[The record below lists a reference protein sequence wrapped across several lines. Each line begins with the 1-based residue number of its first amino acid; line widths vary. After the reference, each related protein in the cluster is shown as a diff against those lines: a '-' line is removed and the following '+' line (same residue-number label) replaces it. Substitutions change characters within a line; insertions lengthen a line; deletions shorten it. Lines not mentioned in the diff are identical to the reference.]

1 MLENLIVGVGGL
13 ERGGSSPST
22 SPGVMDGRVLTS
34 GREIQAAVRS
44 SPPGTTFHYI
54 LNRGSRLVEADVRSV
69 VRTVRDFERYLLEG
83 FVTAILFL
91 ALGAFVLWLKPG
103 VAETRLFLVFCL
115 TWFCIPA
122 LYLDAHSTYRFS
134 PLFLTAV
141 ALVPAVSI
149 HLALTFPQRRGI
161 VRRHPSVV
169 WLPYGLSA
177 LIVPPLVGWIPPASP
192 DWLLL
197 VPAFATVYWGAAL
210 ILLVVS
216 LGRTSLMGAT
226 PLLRQRAR
234 VLMLGF
240 AVGQLLPVL
249 GTTTEAIFRVSVP
262 HLNLLWRLNILFP
275 LTVAYAM
282 VRYDLFDLRAVI
294 RTGTIYG
301 VVTGLVALAYA
312 GVITLLDIAFAALG
326 VGAGPVVSAFILALI
341 VVLLLNPIYGRTQKV
356 VDRVFFRERRDI
368 QRSLESLSD
377 SMTTM
382 RDLDGI
388 GTLILGAIDDF
399 FHPVRLRLLV
409 LDPERG
415 VYQGIGAGEALAAPT
430 LRADSGLGRCL
441 ERGVCLSRG
450 SGSRR
455 ARTSPRTAQARWP
468 IWTSSGPALALPIL
482 FRGSVTGIFALG
494 DKLSGA
500 AYSTFDLRVLRL
512 VANQSAVAI
521 ENARAYTAL
530 QQANTELRQAL
541 RRVEIL
547 ESIRANLSKFVPATV
562 QRLIEE
568 APESPS
574 STSGRWTSPCSSST
588 SRGYTRLAERLDG
601 SRVNELV
608 ELYFGAF
615 LDEILRHGGDVNE
628 TAGDGLMV
636 IFRDDD
642 PRRHAR
648 AATLT
653 ALRILERAREIDRE
667 TDRAGGPIALH
678 VGVNSG
684 VAAVGATKIEG
695 KAGTRWTYTASGS
708 VTNVAARLAALGAG
722 EGVLIGPETRA
733 RIASGSF
740 GGASDRGPRRAP
752 SPQRGGARA
761 RLPLTTTDEVRVQRA
776 PFANGPRARRADD
789 AAGAADGS
797 CDHRRR
803 RTSFPSWAAVSCR
816 AARKGSPTH
825 PRLPPRHPP
834 DHRIGRSPVMPA
846 SRGRVSPGCRQ
857 EGEGGDEQRGS
868 DRAGRAEG
876 LAEDGDAQRGRGEWL
891 EQAHDARDG
900 GGNALQ
906 ARREERVGD
915 GGGPEAQ
922 IEEQRRGADQIMAGC
937 ALQGEGG
944 RQEERGEPEGD
955 GGHGERGRSRQ
966 DALGG
971 DRVHR
976 IRQSRLRGRGA
987 PRRRSAR
994 RSRRGRAGR
1003 ARGARC
1009 RPPPCR
1015 AMP

>member
-1 MLENLIVGVGGL
+1 MRRRQIVGWGLLGLAGLIAAVSLRDAWNQTGRPHPGFGVLENLIVGVGGL
-13 ERGGSSPST
+13 ERGGLEPFDIT
-22 SPGVMDGRVLTS
+22 RVMDGRVLTS
-34 GREIQAAVRS
+34 GREIQAAVQS

-54 LNRGSRLVEADVRSV
+54 LNRGSRLVEADVPSV
-69 VRTVRDFERYLLEG
+69 VRTLRDFERFLLEG

-103 VAETRLFLVFCL
+103 VPETRLFLVFCL

-169 WLPYGLSA
+169 GLPYGLSA

-275 LTVAYAM
+275 LAVAYAM

-326 VGAGPVVSAFILALI
+326 VGAGSVVSAFILALI

-368 QRSLESLSD
+368 QRSLETLSD
-377 SMTTM
+377 RMTTM

-399 FHPVRLRLLV
+399 FHGVRLRLLV
-409 LDPERG
+409 LDPERE

-430 LRADSGLGRCL
+430 LRADSGLGRCVGDGPVSLTRERL
-441 ERGVCLSRG
+441 EENPD
-450 SGSRR
+450 
-455 ARTSPRTAQARWP
+455 SPRTARARWP
-468 IWTSSGPALALPIL
+468 IWTSSGPASSCPSSSAGTSRASSRWGTSC
-482 FRGSVTGIFALG
+482 RGRRI
-494 DKLSGA
+494 
-500 AYSTFDLRVLRL
+500 DLRP
-512 VANQSAVAI
+512 
-521 ENARAYTAL
+521 ARPPPRRQPERGRHRERGGYTAL

-568 APESPS
+568 APESPKSSQAGGGRLRALRRHRGLYAPGRAAGRKARERLGLS
-574 STSGRWTSPCSSST
+574 STSAPSST
-588 SRGYTRLAERLDG
+588 RSC
-601 SRVNELV
+601 
-608 ELYFGAF
+608 
-615 LDEILRHGGDVNE
+615 
-628 TAGDGLMV
+628 
-636 IFRDDD
+636 
-642 PRRHAR
+642 
-648 AATLT
+648 AT
-653 ALRILERAREIDRE
+653 
-667 TDRAGGPIALH
+667 
-678 VGVNSG
+678 
-684 VAAVGATKIEG
+684 
-695 KAGTRWTYTASGS
+695 
-708 VTNVAARLAALGAG
+708 
-722 EGVLIGPETRA
+722 
-733 RIASGSF
+733 
-740 GGASDRGPRRAP
+740 
-752 SPQRGGARA
+752 
-761 RLPLTTTDEVRVQRA
+761 
-776 PFANGPRARRADD
+776 
-789 AAGAADGS
+789 GAA
-797 CDHRRR
+797 
-803 RTSFPSWAAVSCR
+803 
-816 AARKGSPTH
+816 
-825 PRLPPRHPP
+825 
-834 DHRIGRSPVMPA
+834 
-846 SRGRVSPGCRQ
+846 
-857 EGEGGDEQRGS
+857 
-868 DRAGRAEG
+868 
-876 LAEDGDAQRGRGEWL
+876 
-891 EQAHDARDG
+891 
-900 GGNALQ
+900 
-906 ARREERVGD
+906 
-915 GGGPEAQ
+915 
-922 IEEQRRGADQIMAGC
+922 
-937 ALQGEGG
+937 
-944 RQEERGEPEGD
+944 
-955 GGHGERGRSRQ
+955 
-966 DALGG
+966 
-971 DRVHR
+971 
-976 IRQSRLRGRGA
+976 
-987 PRRRSAR
+987 
-994 RSRRGRAGR
+994 
-1003 ARGARC
+1003 
-1009 RPPPCR
+1009 
-1015 AMP
+1015 

>member
-1 MLENLIVGVGGL
+1 
-13 ERGGSSPST
+13 
-22 SPGVMDGRVLTS
+22 
-34 GREIQAAVRS
+34 
-44 SPPGTTFHYI
+44 
-54 LNRGSRLVEADVRSV
+54 
-69 VRTVRDFERYLLEG
+69 VRDFERFLLEG

-103 VAETRLFLVFCL
+103 VPETRLFLVFCL

-161 VRRHPSVV
+161 VRRHPSIV

-294 RTGTIYG
+294 RTGHDLWGRHRSRGPG
-301 VVTGLVALAYA
+301 VCRGHH
-312 GVITLLDIAFAALG
+312 AARHRLR
-326 VGAGPVVSAFILALI
+326 GAWNRSRVVVSAFILALI

-388 GTLILGAIDDF
+388 GTLILGAVDDF
-399 FHPVRLRLLV
+399 FHPARLGLLV

-415 VYQGIGAGEALAAPT
+415 DPSGIGVGEAVAAPT

-441 ERGVCLSRG
+441 GEGRVPLTRERLEESPELAAHRADALSDLDELG
-450 SGSRR
+450 AS
-455 ARTSPRTAQARWP
+455 
-468 IWTSSGPALALPIL
+468 LVLPIL
-482 FRGSVTGIFALG
+482 FRGSVTGLFALG

-568 APESPS
+568 APESPELDKREVDVS
-574 STSGRWTSPCSSST
+574 VLFVDIA
-588 SRGYTRLAERLDG
+588 GYTRLAERLDG
-601 SRVNELV
+601 RRVNELV

-653 ALRILERAREIDRE
+653 ALRILERARQIGRE
-667 TDRAGGPIALH
+667 TDHAVGPIALH

-733 RIASGSF
+733 RILGELWGELPVEDSAS
-740 GGASDRGPRRAP
+740 
-752 SPQRGGARA
+752 
-761 RLPLTTTDEVRVQRA
+761 
-776 PFANGPRARRADD
+776 
-789 AAGAADGS
+789 
-797 CDHRRR
+797 
-803 RTSFPSWAAVSCR
+803 AVS
-816 AARKGSPTH
+816 ATW
-825 PRLPPRHPP
+825 
-834 DHRIGRSPVMPA
+834 RSPCTSTA
-846 SRGRVSPGCRQ
+846 
-857 EGEGGDEQRGS
+857 
-868 DRAGRAEG
+868 
-876 LAEDGDAQRGRGEWL
+876 
-891 EQAHDARDG
+891 
-900 GGNALQ
+900 
-906 ARREERVGD
+906 
-915 GGGPEAQ
+915 
-922 IEEQRRGADQIMAGC
+922 
-937 ALQGEGG
+937 
-944 RQEERGEPEGD
+944 
-955 GGHGERGRSRQ
+955 
-966 DALGG
+966 
-971 DRVHR
+971 
-976 IRQSRLRGRGA
+976 
-987 PRRRSAR
+987 
-994 RSRRGRAGR
+994 
-1003 ARGARC
+1003 
-1009 RPPPCR
+1009 
-1015 AMP
+1015 

>member
-1 MLENLIVGVGGL
+1 M
-13 ERGGSSPST
+13 
-22 SPGVMDGRVLTS
+22 
-34 GREIQAAVRS
+34 RS
-44 SPPGTTFHYI
+44 SPPGTPFHYI
-54 LNRGSRLVEADVRSV
+54 LNRGSRLVEADVFSV
-69 VRTVRDFERYLLEG
+69 VRTVRDFERFLLEG
-83 FVTAILFL
+83 FATAILFL

-103 VAETRLFLVFCL
+103 VPETSLFLVFCL

-122 LYLDAHSTYRFS
+122 LYLDAHSIYRFS

-177 LIVPPLVGWIPPASP
+177 VIVPPLVGWIPPASP

-275 LTVAYAM
+275 LAVAYAM

-301 VVTGLVALAYA
+301 VVTTLVALAYA
-312 GVITLLDIAFAALG
+312 AVITFLDIAFTALG
-326 VGAGPVVSAFILALI
+326 VGAGSVVSAFILALV

-377 SMTTM
+377 SMTTI

-415 VYQGIGAGEALAAPT
+415 VYQGIAAGEAVAGPT

-441 ERGVCLSRG
+441 GDGRVSVTRERLEES
-450 SGSRR
+450 
-455 ARTSPRTAQARWP
+455 
-468 IWTSSGPALALPIL
+468 PALAEHRAGALADLDELGASLVLPIL

-530 QQANTELRQAL
+530 QQANAQLRLAL

-568 APESPS
+568 APESPELGKREVDVS
-574 STSGRWTSPCSSST
+574 VLFVDIA
-588 SRGYTRLAERLDG
+588 GYTRLAERLDP

-615 LDEILRHGGDVNE
+615 LDEILRYGGDVNE

-653 ALRILERAREIDRE
+653 ALRILERARQIDRE
-667 TDRAGGPIALH
+667 TDHAVGPIALH

-708 VTNVAARLAALGAG
+708 MTNVAARLAALGAG

-733 RIASGSF
+733 RIHGEVGGELGGDLWEEVGGSF
-740 GGASDRGPRRAP
+740 EGASDRGSRRAP
-752 SPQRGGARA
+752 PPERGGAGA
-761 RLPLTTTDEVRVQRA
+761 RLPPARVSAAGRVELVRREAPGGVLT
-776 PFANGPRARRADD
+776 GGRARR
-789 AAGAADGS
+789 
-797 CDHRRR
+797 
-803 RTSFPSWAAVSCR
+803 
-816 AARKGSPTH
+816 
-825 PRLPPRHPP
+825 
-834 DHRIGRSPVMPA
+834 
-846 SRGRVSPGCRQ
+846 
-857 EGEGGDEQRGS
+857 
-868 DRAGRAEG
+868 
-876 LAEDGDAQRGRGEWL
+876 
-891 EQAHDARDG
+891 
-900 GGNALQ
+900 
-906 ARREERVGD
+906 
-915 GGGPEAQ
+915 
-922 IEEQRRGADQIMAGC
+922 
-937 ALQGEGG
+937 
-944 RQEERGEPEGD
+944 
-955 GGHGERGRSRQ
+955 
-966 DALGG
+966 
-971 DRVHR
+971 
-976 IRQSRLRGRGA
+976 
-987 PRRRSAR
+987 
-994 RSRRGRAGR
+994 
-1003 ARGARC
+1003 
-1009 RPPPCR
+1009 
-1015 AMP
+1015 

>member
-1 MLENLIVGVGGL
+1 
-13 ERGGSSPST
+13 
-22 SPGVMDGRVLTS
+22 
-34 GREIQAAVRS
+34 
-44 SPPGTTFHYI
+44 
-54 LNRGSRLVEADVRSV
+54 
-69 VRTVRDFERYLLEG
+69 
-83 FVTAILFL
+83 
-91 ALGAFVLWLKPG
+91 
-103 VAETRLFLVFCL
+103 
-115 TWFCIPA
+115 
-122 LYLDAHSTYRFS
+122 
-134 PLFLTAV
+134 
-141 ALVPAVSI
+141 
-149 HLALTFPQRRGI
+149 
-161 VRRHPSVV
+161 
-169 WLPYGLSA
+169 
-177 LIVPPLVGWIPPASP
+177 
-192 DWLLL
+192 
-197 VPAFATVYWGAAL
+197 
-210 ILLVVS
+210 
-216 LGRTSLMGAT
+216 
-226 PLLRQRAR
+226 
-234 VLMLGF
+234 
-240 AVGQLLPVL
+240 VGQLLPVL

-275 LTVAYAM
+275 VTVAYAM

-326 VGAGPVVSAFILALI
+326 VGAGSLVSAFVLALI

-388 GTLILGAIDDF
+388 GTLIVGAIDDF

-415 VYQGIGAGEALAAPT
+415 GYQEIGAGEAVVATT

-441 ERGVCLSRG
+441 GEGRVPITRERLEESPDLAAHRADALSDLDELG
-450 SGSRR
+450 AS
-455 ARTSPRTAQARWP
+455 
-468 IWTSSGPALALPIL
+468 LVLPIL
-482 FRGSVTGIFALG
+482 FRGSVTGLFALG

-568 APESPS
+568 APESPELDKREVDVS
-574 STSGRWTSPCSSST
+574 VLFVDIA
-588 SRGYTRLAERLDG
+588 GYTRLAERLDG
-601 SRVNELV
+601 RRVNELV

-615 LDEILRHGGDVNE
+615 LDEILRYGGDVNE

-653 ALRILERAREIDRE
+653 ALRILERARQIGRE
-667 TDRAGGPIALH
+667 TDHAAGPIALH

-733 RIASGSF
+733 RIYGELW
-740 GGASDRGPRRAP
+740 GELPGERPGERPGELRGELPIEDLGERRLRNVAEP
-752 SPQRGGARA
+752 VHVYR
-761 RLPLTTTDEVRVQRA
+761 LTT
-776 PFANGPRARRADD
+776 
-789 AAGAADGS
+789 
-797 CDHRRR
+797 
-803 RTSFPSWAAVSCR
+803 
-816 AARKGSPTH
+816 
-825 PRLPPRHPP
+825 
-834 DHRIGRSPVMPA
+834 
-846 SRGRVSPGCRQ
+846 
-857 EGEGGDEQRGS
+857 
-868 DRAGRAEG
+868 
-876 LAEDGDAQRGRGEWL
+876 
-891 EQAHDARDG
+891 
-900 GGNALQ
+900 
-906 ARREERVGD
+906 
-915 GGGPEAQ
+915 
-922 IEEQRRGADQIMAGC
+922 AGC
-937 ALQGEGG
+937 
-944 RQEERGEPEGD
+944 
-955 GGHGERGRSRQ
+955 
-966 DALGG
+966 
-971 DRVHR
+971 
-976 IRQSRLRGRGA
+976 
-987 PRRRSAR
+987 
-994 RSRRGRAGR
+994 
-1003 ARGARC
+1003 
-1009 RPPPCR
+1009 
-1015 AMP
+1015 

>member
-1 MLENLIVGVGGL
+1 MRQRQIVGWALLGLACIIAAVSLRDAWNLTGRPHPGFGVLENLIVGVGGL
-13 ERGGSSPST
+13 ERGGLDPFDLVR
-22 SPGVMDGRVLTS
+22 VMDGRVLTS

-54 LNRGSRLVEADVRSV
+54 LNRGSRLVEADVPSV

-83 FVTAILFL
+83 FATAILFL

-103 VAETRLFLVFCL
+103 VPETGLFFVFCL
-115 TWFCIPA
+115 TWFCIHA
-122 LYLDAHSTYRFS
+122 LYLDAHSTYLFS

-210 ILLVVS
+210 VLLVVS

-275 LTVAYAM
+275 VTVAYAM

-326 VGAGPVVSAFILALI
+326 VGAGSLVSAFVLALI

-388 GTLILGAIDDF
+388 GTLIVGAIDDF

-415 VYQGIGAGEALAAPT
+415 GYQEIGAGEAVVATT

-441 ERGVCLSRG
+441 GEGRVPITRERLEESPDLAAHRADALSDLDELG
-450 SGSRR
+450 AS
-455 ARTSPRTAQARWP
+455 
-468 IWTSSGPALALPIL
+468 LVLPIL
-482 FRGSVTGIFALG
+482 FRGSVTGLFALG

-568 APESPS
+568 APESPELDKREVDVS
-574 STSGRWTSPCSSST
+574 VLFVDIA
-588 SRGYTRLAERLDG
+588 GYTRLAERLDG
-601 SRVNELV
+601 RRVNELV

-615 LDEILRHGGDVNE
+615 LDEILRYGGDVNE

-653 ALRILERAREIDRE
+653 ALRILERARQIGRE
-667 TDRAGGPIALH
+667 TDHAAGPIALH

-733 RIASGSF
+733 RIYGELW
-740 GGASDRGPRRAP
+740 GELWGELPGERPGELRGELPIEDLGERRLRNVAEP
-752 SPQRGGARA
+752 VHVYR
-761 RLPLTTTDEVRVQRA
+761 LTT
-776 PFANGPRARRADD
+776 
-789 AAGAADGS
+789 
-797 CDHRRR
+797 
-803 RTSFPSWAAVSCR
+803 
-816 AARKGSPTH
+816 
-825 PRLPPRHPP
+825 
-834 DHRIGRSPVMPA
+834 
-846 SRGRVSPGCRQ
+846 
-857 EGEGGDEQRGS
+857 
-868 DRAGRAEG
+868 
-876 LAEDGDAQRGRGEWL
+876 
-891 EQAHDARDG
+891 
-900 GGNALQ
+900 
-906 ARREERVGD
+906 
-915 GGGPEAQ
+915 
-922 IEEQRRGADQIMAGC
+922 AGC
-937 ALQGEGG
+937 
-944 RQEERGEPEGD
+944 
-955 GGHGERGRSRQ
+955 
-966 DALGG
+966 
-971 DRVHR
+971 
-976 IRQSRLRGRGA
+976 
-987 PRRRSAR
+987 
-994 RSRRGRAGR
+994 
-1003 ARGARC
+1003 
-1009 RPPPCR
+1009 
-1015 AMP
+1015 